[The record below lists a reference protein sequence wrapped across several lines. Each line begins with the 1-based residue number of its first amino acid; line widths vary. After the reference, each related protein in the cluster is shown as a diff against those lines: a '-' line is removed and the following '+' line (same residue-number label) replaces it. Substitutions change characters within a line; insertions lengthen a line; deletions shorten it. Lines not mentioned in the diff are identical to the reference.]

1 MIFSI
6 KCCKINLYQD
16 MRGCVNR
23 ISKINPFFYFFAFQ
37 KKEKIIVC
45 GRHYKLVIFHRNL
58 ITTSQLTVQR
68 TLTNATFY
76 RMVE

>member
-1 MIFSI
+1 
-6 KCCKINLYQD
+6 

-45 GRHYKLVIFHRNL
+45 GRHYKLVIFHRNHL
-58 ITTSQLTVQR
+58 RCPSFIR
-68 TLTNATFY
+68 HFGYKKGY
-76 RMVE
+76 RNNGVYHSICIARQDVRLGS